1 MSPTSPPSSIPSK
14 GTAIRSEA
22 AARRALYLFSRD
34 LRLDDHAGLASAAR
48 SGAIVPALILDPA
61 TQGRLARSPRRA
73 AYFRAA
79 VEALAAELEAR
90 GSTLV
95 IRRGPLVSTAK
106 RLAREA
112 GVATVAWSAAYDS
125 ATREEQRR
133 LQAALEESGF
143 RALAVHDAP
152 AVSPEETAAARTD
165 GGGSGY
171 RALAPYV
178 AAWLAAPRIES
189 PGEPRFAAHGI
200 ASEPLPSPREFD
212 ERGDPGELPE
222 LGAAALAA
230 FERYLAGPALQ
241 YPTARHVPAGPPTSH
256 LAAPLSFGT
265 ISPRTVLRA
274 IDRRAR
280 DPYLLAEERRA
291 LAKLVRSLAQRDF
304 FYQLAWYFEDAPDE
318 PLQPHMRGFH
328 FAPGHPQLE
337 AWLAGRTGYPLV
349 DAGMRQLAATG
360 WMHPRVRLVAAS
372 FLCFDLGVDWR
383 VGRAAW
389 DRSLIE
395 DDPALATG
403 NWQWVAGVGADLA
416 QHPRIFHPL
425 KQARAYDAKGA
436 YVRRWVSELA
446 GLPDADV
453 LDPRSA
459 AERGQLALPLFGAHG
474 YPAPI
479 LDHEPAAQAFLER
492 YAAAR
497 RQPGG
502 GARLSEFDRPERAR
516 RANR

>member
-1 MSPTSPPSSIPSK
+1 MKRMSPTSRPTS
-14 GTAIRSEA
+14 TRSEGGE
-22 AARRALYLFSRD
+22 RRALYLFTHD
-34 LRLDDHAGLASAAR
+34 LRVDDHAGLAAASR

-61 TQGRLARSPRRA
+61 SQGRLARSPRRA
-73 AYFRAA
+73 AFFRAA
-79 VEALAAELEAR
+79 VAELASDLRER

-95 IRRGPLVSTAK
+95 VRRGPLVSTAK

-112 GVATVAWSAAYDS
+112 RVDTVAWSAAYDS
-125 ATREEQRR
+125 AAREEQRR
-133 LQAALEESGF
+133 LQTALEESGF
-143 RALAVHDAP
+143 RALSVHDAP

-165 GGGSGY
+165 GGGLGY
-171 RALAPYV
+171 RALAPFV

-189 PGEPRFAAHGI
+189 PAEPRFAGHELE
-200 ASEPLPSPREFD
+200 SEPLPTPREFD
-212 ERGDPGELPE
+212 EREEPAALPP
-222 LGAAALAA
+222 LGRAALAA

-256 LAAPLSFGT
+256 LSASLSFGT
-265 ISPRTVLRA
+265 LSARTILRA
-274 IDRRAR
+274 IDRRSK

-304 FYQLAWYFEDAPDE
+304 FYQLAWYFEDAPDA
-318 PLQPHMRGFH
+318 PLQEHMRGFR
-328 FAPGHPQLE
+328 FAPGHPRLE
-337 AWLAGRTGYPLV
+337 EWLAGRTGFPLV

-389 DRSLIE
+389 ERLLIE

-425 KQARAYDAKGA
+425 KQARAYDPGGV
-436 YVRRWVSELA
+436 YVRRWVPELA

-453 LDPRSA
+453 LDPRSVSG
-459 AERGQLALPLFGAHG
+459 RPQLALPLFGAHA

-479 LDHEPAAQAFLER
+479 LEHEAAAQAFLER

-497 RQPGG
+497 RQTGG
-502 GARLSEFDRPERAR
+502 GSRLSSPDRPERVR

>member
-1 MSPTSPPSSIPSK
+1 MSPTSPLSS
-14 GTAIRSEA
+14 ARSESGG
-22 AARRALYLFSRD
+22 RRALYLFSRD
-34 LRLDDHAGLASAAR
+34 LRLDDHLGLAAAAR

-79 VEALAAELEAR
+79 VAALAAALRAR

-112 GVATVAWSAAYDS
+112 RVETVAWSAAYDS
-125 ATREEQRR
+125 ATREEHRR
-133 LQAALEESGF
+133 LQAALEESGY

-152 AVSPEETAAARTD
+152 AVSPEETAGARAD
-165 GGGSGY
+165 GAGSGY

-178 AAWLAAPRIES
+178 AAWLAAARIEG
-189 PGEPRFAAHGI
+189 PPEPRFAEHELE
-200 ASEPLPSPREFD
+200 SEPLPTPREFE
-212 ERGDPGELPE
+212 ERGEPGELPP
-222 LGAAALAA
+222 LGRAAFAA

-241 YPTARHVPAGPPTSH
+241 YPTARQVPAGPPTSH

-265 ISPRTVLRA
+265 ISARAAVRA
-274 IDRRAR
+274 IDGRAR
-280 DPYLLAEERRA
+280 DPYLLSEERRA
-291 LAKLVRSLAQRDF
+291 LAKLTRALAQRDF
-304 FYQLAWYFEDAPDE
+304 FFQLAWYFEEAPDE
-318 PLQPHMRGFH
+318 PLQAHMRGFR
-328 FAPGHPQLE
+328 FAPGHPRLE
-337 AWLAGRTGYPLV
+337 AWIAGRTGFPLV
-349 DAGMRQLAATG
+349 DAGMRELAATG
-360 WMHPRVRLVAAS
+360 WMHPRVRLIAAS

-389 DRSLIE
+389 DRLLIE
-395 DDPALATG
+395 DDPTLATG

-416 QHPRIFHPL
+416 QHPRIYHPL
-425 KQARAYDAKGA
+425 KQARAYDPQGL
-436 YVRRWVSELA
+436 YVRRWVPELA

-459 AERGQLALPLFGAHG
+459 SERSQLALPLYGASA

-479 LDHEPAAQAFLER
+479 LEHEAAAQAFLER
-492 YAAAR
+492 YAEAR
-497 RQPGG
+497 RRPGG
-502 GARLSEFDRPERAR
+502 GARLSSFDRPEHAR
-516 RANR
+516 RASR

>member
-1 MSPTSPPSSIPSK
+1 M
-14 GTAIRSEA
+14 
-22 AARRALYLFSRD
+22 
-34 LRLDDHAGLASAAR
+34 DDHAGLAAAAR

-61 TQGRLARSPRRA
+61 TQGKLARSPRRA
-73 AYFRAA
+73 AFFRSA
-79 VEALAAELEAR
+79 VAELAR
-90 GSTLV
+90 ELRDRGTTLV
-95 IRRGPLVSTAK
+95 VRRGALVSTAK

-112 GVATVAWSAAYDS
+112 GVETVAWSAAYDS
-125 ATREEQRR
+125 TAREEQRR

-143 RALAVHDAP
+143 RALGVHDAP
-152 AVSPEETAAARTD
+152 AVSPEETAAARAD
-165 GGGSGY
+165 GAGSGY

-178 AAWLAAPRIES
+178 AAWLSAPRIES
-189 PGEPRFAAHGI
+189 AGEPRFEAH
-200 ASEPLPSPREFD
+200 ALPSEPLPSPHEFN
-212 ERGDPGELPE
+212 ERSEPGEMPPV
-222 LGAAALAA
+222 GRAALAA
-230 FERYLAGPALQ
+230 FERYLSGPALQ
-241 YPTARHVPAGPPTSH
+241 YPTARHVPAGPPTAH
-256 LAAPLSFGT
+256 LSAALSFGA
-265 ISPRTVLRA
+265 ISPRTILRA
-274 IDRRAR
+274 VESRSR

-304 FYQLAWYFEDAPDE
+304 FYQLAWHFEGSPDE
-318 PLQPHMRGFH
+318 PLQEHMRLFR
-328 FAPGHPQLE
+328 FAPGHPRLDE
-337 AWLAGRTGYPLV
+337 WLAGRTGFPLV

-389 DRSLIE
+389 DRLLIE

-416 QHPRIFHPL
+416 QHPRIYHPL
-425 KQARAYDAKGA
+425 KQAKAYDPRGA
-436 YVRRWVSELA
+436 YVRRWVLELA

-459 AERGQLALPLFGAHG
+459 GARAQLALPLFGANA

-479 LDHEPAAQAFLER
+479 LEHEAAARAFLER
-492 YAAAR
+492 YAEVR
-497 RQPGG
+497 RRPGG
-502 GARLSEFDRPERAR
+502 GARLSSFDRPERAR

>member
-1 MSPTSPPSSIPSK
+1 MSPTSPPSS
-14 GTAIRSEA
+14 ARSEA
-22 AARRALYLFSRD
+22 GRRALYLFSRD
-34 LRLDDHAGLASAAR
+34 LRLDDHAGLAAAAR
-48 SGAIVPALILDPA
+48 SGAIVPALILDPS

-79 VEALAAELEAR
+79 VEELARELRAR

-95 IRRGPLVSTAK
+95 VRRGPLVSTAK

-112 GVATVAWSAAYDS
+112 RVETVAWSAAYDS
-125 ATREEQRR
+125 ATREEGRR
-133 LQAALEESGF
+133 LQAALEESGV

-152 AVSPEETAAARTD
+152 AVSPEETAAARAD

-178 AAWLAAPRIES
+178 AAWLGAARIPS
-189 PGEPRFAAHGI
+189 AVEPRFAAHEL
-200 ASEPLPSPREFD
+200 ASEPLPSARELD
-212 ERGDPGELPE
+212 ERDEASSLPA
-222 LGAAALAA
+222 LGGAALTA

-241 YPTARHVPAGPPTSH
+241 YPTARHVPAGPPTSC

-265 ISPRTVLRA
+265 ISPRRVLA
-274 IDRRAR
+274 LIERRAR
-280 DPYLLAEERRA
+280 DPYLLAEERRS

-304 FYQLAWYFEDAPDE
+304 FFQLAWYFENAPDE
-318 PLQPHMRGFH
+318 PLQEHMRGFR

-337 AWLAGRTGYPLV
+337 AWLAGRTGFPLV
-349 DAGMRQLAATG
+349 DAGMRQLVATG

-389 DRSLIE
+389 DRLLIE

-416 QHPRIFHPL
+416 QHPRIYHPL
-425 KQARAYDAKGA
+425 KQAKLYDPQGA
-436 YVRRWVSELA
+436 YVRRWLPELS
-446 GLPDADV
+446 GVPDADV
-453 LDPRSA
+453 LDPGSA
-459 AERGQLALPLFGAHG
+459 AARAQLALPLFGASG

-479 LDHEPAAQAFLER
+479 LDHEAAAAAFLER
-492 YAAAR
+492 YAQAR
-497 RQPGG
+497 RLPGG
-502 GARLSEFDRPERAR
+502 GPRLFGSDRPERAR
-516 RANR
+516 RASR